1 MFCMLQCAACW
12 NYRPGRGFL
21 NVVQLQHH
29 HHYTVGWS
37 DLALYCDFQKWTNP
51 LYFYWFFSKKIAKFF
66 EILQIPFFYIK
77 EQSPIRNLEFLLI
90 C

>member
-37 DLALYCDFQKWTNP
+37 DLALFAIFKNGPIHYIFISSFPIKLQSFLKYCKYLSFTSKNNRQLET
-51 LYFYWFFSKKIAKFF
+51 LSFS
-66 EILQIPFFYIK
+66 
-77 EQSPIRNLEFLLI
+77 
-90 C
+90 